1 MRVAID
7 VVPIRPGG
15 QIGGASHLVC
25 ELIAGLATQ
34 YKEDKFILLTG
45 DWNHDFFQPF
55 EQYGVE
61 RVCIASSMSSTKKP
75 LFTYLSKKLIS
86 RVSDYLKKGL
96 KIKQRTRVLKDC
108 NIDVLLCAMSATT
121 NAEPGIPTV
130 SLIYDIQH
138 EFYPQF
144 FSQQELNHRRSF
156 YKEICATADAIICI
170 SQFTKDTFINK
181 LNYPSDKAYVI
192 HISIQDRIA
201 FPEPD
206 KITTVLKKYNL
217 EKIEYGYF
225 PANFWPHKNHQILL
239 TAYAMFLKQNPN
251 TNMHMVFTG
260 ALLETNQI
268 IRDAVQQMGLSE
280 KVHFL
285 GYVPEDDL
293 SAILAGC
300 RFLIFPSLFE
310 GFGIPVAEAMSFG
323 KPVLCSN
330 VTSLPEVGGDAAL
343 YFDPRRPSEIV
354 TVIERV
360 LADSCL
366 NNHLITAGFKQ
377 AEKFN
382 KIEMINKYRS
392 ILHNVAVSGGGN
404 AFKAEGIY
412 GDGWTGS
419 VVEFTSG
426 NTTKGNV
433 FEIEMFNPG
442 PFSNVV
448 VIYRVNN
455 IQKAK
460 YTVKSGEKRLISQIL
475 PDSVSEIE
483 VLINPT
489 YNPSDNGS
497 EDGRDLGLQV
507 QRAEI
512 INAQTG
518 VLIKSIFEPNS

>member
-15 QIGGASHLVC
+15 QVGGASHLVC

-34 YKEDKFILLTG
+34 YKGDKYVLLTAE
-45 DWNHDFFQPF
+45 WNHDYFKQY
-55 EQYGVE
+55 EKYGVE
-61 RVCIASSMSSTKKP
+61 RICIVNSPVASKTILP
-75 LFTYLSKKLIS
+75 GFFTNKLIR
-86 RVSDYLKKGL
+86 RVTSYLKKL
-96 KIKQRTRVLKDC
+96 FNKKKKTRVLRDG
-108 NIDVLLCAMSATT
+108 NIDVLLCPMSATT
-121 NAEPGIPTV
+121 SAEPGIPIV
-130 SLIYDIQH
+130 SIIHDLQH

-144 FSQQELNHRRSF
+144 FNEQELTHRRKF
-156 YKEICATADAIICI
+156 YKEICETADAVICV
-170 SQFTKDTFINK
+170 SQFTKDTFVDS
-181 LNYPSDKAYVI
+181 LNYPPEKAHVV
-192 HISIQDRIA
+192 HNGIQDRITIPNTDA
-201 FPEPD
+201 MGA
-206 KITTVLKKYNL
+206 VLTKYNL
-217 EKIEYGYF
+217 EGIDYGYF
-225 PANFWPHKNHQILL
+225 PANFWPHKNHQLLL
-239 TAYAMFLKQNPN
+239 TAYSMFVKRNPN
-251 TNMHMVFTG
+251 INLHLVFTG

-268 IRDAVQQMGLSE
+268 IKDAVQQMGLSDQ
-280 KVHFL
+280 VHFL

-354 TVIERV
+354 TAIERV

-382 KIEMINKYRS
+382 KIEMIKKYRS

-412 GDGWTGS
+412 GDGWTGP
-419 VVEFTSG
+419 VVEFISG
-426 NTTKGNV
+426 NATKGNV
-433 FEIEMFNPG
+433 LEIEMFNPG
-442 PFSNVV
+442 PFPNVV
-448 VIYRVNN
+448 VTYRVNN
-455 IQKAK
+455 IPKAK

-489 YNPSDNGS
+489 FNPSDNGS

-512 INAQTG
+512 INTQTG